1 MPRSSSSPH
10 RRALISV
17 FDKTGIVDFAASL
30 QAAGFQ
36 IISTGGTQRALEEAG
51 ITVLNVEKLT
61 QFPECFGG
69 RLKTI
74 HPLVAG
80 GILYKRDE
88 EEQVAEA
95 KELGI
100 EPVDVVVVNLYP
112 FAETVEKSGFKPA
125 PGAALP
131 EEVIEQIDIGGP
143 MLLRSAAKNHH
154 TVTVIC
160 DPSDYAEVASQ
171 IKEKGDTA
179 VEFRRELAA
188 KVFAHTSAYD
198 SLIGEY
204 LSGGKTAGVMLDNRR
219 TLRYG
224 ENPHQTGVFF
234 DVMAH
239 VTLNQESSN
248 KPKAK
253 SQKPK
258 ASQWKQLQGKDL
270 SYLNIL
276 DADAAW
282 RMAMDFSPPTAVFVK
297 HANPC
302 GIASHEK
309 IEEAFQRGY
318 DTDRLSAFGVII
330 AINRNCSA
338 EIAKKIIDQ
347 KIFTEV
353 ILAPSFEPGALELL
367 RQKPNI
373 RVLYMDGTVFSG
385 EPVYRSAFGGMLVQD
400 EDTKQVTAGDLVC
413 VTEKKPTPKQ
423 TDDLLFAWKVVKH
436 AKSNAIVLAKDQVS
450 IGIGCGQ
457 TSRVDST
464 HIALRRA
471 GDRVKGSALAS
482 DAFFPFPDSIE
493 EAAKHSIS
501 AVIHPGGS
509 IRDKEVFARAD
520 ELGLVMV
527 VTGIRGFRH

>member
-1 MPRSSSSPH
+1 
-10 RRALISV
+10 
-17 FDKTGIVDFAASL
+17 
-30 QAAGFQ
+30 
-36 IISTGGTQRALEEAG
+36 
-51 ITVLNVEKLT
+51 
-61 QFPECFGG
+61 
-69 RLKTI
+69 
-74 HPLVAG
+74 
-80 GILYKRDE
+80 
-88 EEQVAEA
+88 
-95 KELGI
+95 
-100 EPVDVVVVNLYP
+100 
-112 FAETVEKSGFKPA
+112 
-125 PGAALP
+125 
-131 EEVIEQIDIGGP
+131 
-143 MLLRSAAKNHH
+143 
-154 TVTVIC
+154 
-160 DPSDYAEVASQ
+160 
-171 IKEKGDTA
+171 
-179 VEFRRELAA
+179 
-188 KVFAHTSAYD
+188 
-198 SLIGEY
+198 
-204 LSGGKTAGVMLDNRR
+204 
-219 TLRYG
+219 
-224 ENPHQTGVFF
+224 
-234 DVMAH
+234 
-239 VTLNQESSN
+239 
-248 KPKAK
+248 
-253 SQKPK
+253 
-258 ASQWKQLQGKDL
+258 
-270 SYLNIL
+270 
-276 DADAAW
+276 
-282 RMAMDFSPPTAVFVK
+282 MDFSPPTAVFVK

-330 AINRNCSA
+330 ALNRNCSA
-338 EIAKKIIDQ
+338 EIAEKIIDQ

-367 RQKPNI
+367 GQKPNI

-385 EPVYRSAFGGMLVQD
+385 DPVYRSAFGGMLVQD

-413 VTEKKPTPKQ
+413 VTGKKPTPKQ
-423 TDDLLFAWKVVKH
+423 TEDLLFAWKVVKH
-436 AKSNAIVLAKDQVS
+436 AKSNAIVLAKDRVS